1 MPFDALGFHRI
12 ASNLDRFGFKR
23 SAKIVSRTARILFS
37 AHIPPEARIG
47 EGVHL
52 GYGGLGIVVHKD
64 AVIGRNV
71 LVSAGVVLGG
81 RSGIPGA
88 PIIEDN
94 VLIGVGAKILGP
106 VRIGE
111 GAKIGANA
119 VVIDDVL
126 PGDTV
131 VGIPA
136 HPVVRRPNS
145 MSYTEPE
152 PAERAPAARR
162 PVRRGAA

>member
-1 MPFDALGFHRI
+1 MTFDALGFHRI
-12 ASNLDRFGFKR
+12 ASNLDQFGFKR
-23 SAKIVSRTARILFS
+23 SAKIVSRAARILFS

-47 EGVHL
+47 EGTHL
-52 GYGGLGIVVHKD
+52 GYGGLGIVLHKE

-71 LVSAGVVLGG
+71 LVSPGVVIGG
-81 RSGIPGA
+81 RSEMPGA

-111 GAKIGANA
+111 GAKVGANA

-136 HPVVRRPNS
+136 HPIVKRSSESVTYRE
-145 MSYTEPE
+145 TE
-152 PAERAPAARR
+152 ERAPVTRRAA
-162 PVRRGAA
+162 RRGAA

>member
-1 MPFDALGFHRI
+1 MFDALGFHRV
-12 ASNLDRFGFKR
+12 ASNLSRFGLKR
-23 SAKIVSRTARILFS
+23 SARIVSGAARILFS

-47 EGVHL
+47 EGTHL
-52 GYGGLGIVVHKD
+52 GYGGLGIVLHKE
-64 AVIGRNV
+64 AVLGRNV
-71 LVSAGVVLGG
+71 LVSPGVVIGG
-81 RSGIPGA
+81 RSGMPGA
-88 PIIEDN
+88 PIIEDD

-111 GAKIGANA
+111 GAKVGANA

-136 HPVVRRPNS
+136 RPVIRPAKATS
-145 MSYTEPE
+145 FVEESV
-152 PAERAPAARR
+152 PAAPRR
-162 PVRRGAA
+162 RTIRRGAA

>member
-1 MPFDALGFHRI
+1 MTFDALGFHRV
-12 ASNLDRFGFKR
+12 ASNLERYGFTR
-23 SAKIVSRTARILFS
+23 SAKIVSRAARILFS

-47 EGVHL
+47 EGTHL
-52 GYGGLGIVVHKD
+52 GYGGLGIVMHKE

-71 LVSAGVVLGG
+71 LVSPGVVIGG
-81 RSGIPGA
+81 RSGMPGA

-136 HPVVRRPNS
+136 RPVVRRS
-145 MSYTEPE
+145 GEVSYREPE
-152 PAERAPAARR
+152 ERASVTPRTA
-162 PVRRGAA
+162 RRGAA

>member
-1 MPFDALGFHRI
+1 MFDALGFHRV
-12 ASNLDRFGFKR
+12 ASNLGRFGLKG
-23 SAKIVSRTARILFS
+23 SAKLVSQVARILFS

-47 EGVHL
+47 EGTCL

-64 AVIGRNV
+64 AVIGRGV
-71 LVSAGVVLGG
+71 LISPGVVIGG
-81 RSGIPGA
+81 RSPMRGA
-88 PIIEDN
+88 PIVEDD
-94 VLIGVGAKILGP
+94 VKIGVGAKILGP
-106 VRIGE
+106 VRIGK

-136 HPVVRRPNS
+136 RPVTTGARTLSFPGESGR
-145 MSYTEPE
+145 
-152 PAERAPAARR
+152 PAAR
-162 PVRRGAA
+162 GAA

>member
-1 MPFDALGFHRI
+1 MFDALGFHKV
-12 ASNLDRFGFKR
+12 ASGLAGFGLER
-23 SAKIVSRTARILFS
+23 SARIVSRAARILFS

-47 EGVHL
+47 EGTRL

-71 LVSAGVVLGG
+71 LISPGVVVGG
-81 RSGIPGA
+81 RAPMRGV
-88 PIIEDN
+88 PIIEDD
-94 VLIGVGAKILGP
+94 VKIGVGAKILGP
-106 VRIGE
+106 IRIGA

-136 HPVVRRPNS
+136 RPVTKAARTLSFPGESGR
-145 MSYTEPE
+145 
-152 PAERAPAARR
+152 PAAR
-162 PVRRGAA
+162 GAA

>member
-1 MPFDALGFHRI
+1 MTFDALGFHRI
-12 ASNLDRFGFKR
+12 ASNLDLFGFKR
-23 SAKIVSRTARILFS
+23 SARIVSRAARILFS
-37 AHIPPEARIG
+37 AHIPPEVQIG
-47 EGVHL
+47 EGTHL
-52 GYGGLGIVVHKD
+52 GYGGLGIVLHSE

-71 LVSAGVVLGG
+71 LVSPGVVIGG

-111 GAKIGANA
+111 GAKVGANA

-136 HPVVRRPNS
+136 RPIVKRS
-145 MSYTEPE
+145 DDVSYREPE
-152 PAERAPAARR
+152 ERAPVTRRAA
-162 PVRRGAA
+162 RRGAA

>member
-1 MPFDALGFHRI
+1 MIDFDALGFHRV
-12 ASNLDRFGFKR
+12 ASTLGRFGLDR
-23 SAKIVSRTARILFS
+23 SAKIVSRVARILFS
-37 AHIPPEARIG
+37 AHIPPEAQIG
-47 EGVHL
+47 EGTHL
-52 GYGGLGIVVHKD
+52 GYGGLGIVIHKE

-71 LVSAGVVLGG
+71 LLSPGVVIGG
-81 RSGIPGA
+81 RSEMPGA

-111 GAKIGANA
+111 GAKVGANA

-136 HPVVRRPNS
+136 RPVVKRAKAA
-145 MSYTEPE
+145 SYPDSEELAP
-152 PAERAPAARR
+152 PAAQ
-162 PVRRGAA
+162 PAVRGAA